1 MDALADL
8 RSVVPWY
15 LASFSALDRYFHQT
29 VEPVRHVAVDGDV
42 ISLAKCIPGLEFPGL
57 PHADAATWDN
67 GTRVYFTCLDSPRRP
82 RRQTYRVL
90 NFLYDPETDRYID
103 PYGDYRAL
111 RESVLRSTNEPYDPV
126 TRLTD
131 AAIAISRY
139 PHKLDPGSLEPAD
152 GFPVLEPET
161 QRFILSAIL
170 TGSSPWE
177 GLALLRNAGFIDHYW
192 PELGPLAGTE
202 HSKEHHPEGDVWTH
216 TLETFRYRRSR
227 DLVLTLSLLL
237 HDSGK
242 PAAPT
247 TATRKFDGHAEIG
260 AKIASRLLRR
270 LEFADSVVEDVRWL
284 VHKHMFP
291 SALHVLPSFRTN
303 RLMADPLFPVL
314 LELYRCDLESSY
326 RGPDPY
332 YRACRVYRAY
342 LKNSANPFRDLDGK
356 KLVRLYVD

>member
-1 MDALADL
+1 
-8 RSVVPWY
+8 
-15 LASFSALDRYFHQT
+15 
-29 VEPVRHVAVDGDV
+29 
-42 ISLAKCIPGLEFPGL
+42 
-57 PHADAATWDN
+57 
-67 GTRVYFTCLDSPRRP
+67 
-82 RRQTYRVL
+82 
-90 NFLYDPETDRYID
+90 
-103 PYGDYRAL
+103 
-111 RESVLRSTNEPYDPV
+111 
-126 TRLTD
+126 
-131 AAIAISRY
+131 
-139 PHKLDPGSLEPAD
+139 
-152 GFPVLEPET
+152 
-161 QRFILSAIL
+161 
-170 TGSSPWE
+170 
-177 GLALLRNAGFIDHYW
+177 
-192 PELGPLAGTE
+192 
-202 HSKEHHPEGDVWTH
+202 
-216 TLETFRYRRSR
+216 
-227 DLVLTLSLLL
+227 LLL